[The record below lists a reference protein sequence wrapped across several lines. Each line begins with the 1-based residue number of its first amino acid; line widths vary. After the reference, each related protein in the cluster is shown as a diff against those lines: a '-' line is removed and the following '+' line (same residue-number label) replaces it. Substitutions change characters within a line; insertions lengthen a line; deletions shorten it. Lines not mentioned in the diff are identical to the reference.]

1 MADISFIGLGKMGFP
16 MTRNLVKS
24 GHNVRAY
31 DKVPDLVEMARQ
43 AGAQGAASLEEAV
56 SGAETV
62 ISMVRAGAEA
72 REIYTQPAGVLDR
85 AAEGALL
92 IDSSTIDLD
101 TVAALGEAAA
111 ERGFD
116 MIDAPVTGSVIAA
129 EAGTLTFMVGG
140 TSRAFAR
147 AKPILETIAANV
159 FHAGPSGSGMAVK
172 LCNNMLV
179 AINMIG
185 VCEGLMLGKRLGVD
199 AKTLF
204 SILSV
209 SSCRSWALNDYCPL
223 PGMVPAAPSNRDWE
237 PGFTAE
243 LMVKDLR
250 LAQQAAQSV
259 DAATPLGAAAGALM
273 SLYCNAGNQA
283 RDFSGIIKMIG
294 GDVLET

>member
-159 FHAGPSGSGMAVK
+159 F
-172 LCNNMLV
+172 
-179 AINMIG
+179 
-185 VCEGLMLGKRLGVD
+185 
-199 AKTLF
+199 T
-204 SILSV
+204 
-209 SSCRSWALNDYCPL
+209 
-223 PGMVPAAPSNRDWE
+223 PAPRE
-237 PGFTAE
+237 
-243 LMVKDLR
+243 
-250 LAQQAAQSV
+250 AAW
-259 DAATPLGAAAGALM
+259 
-273 SLYCNAGNQA
+273 
-283 RDFSGIIKMIG
+283 R
-294 GDVLET
+294 